1 MLYGYIQENYVS
13 DNNGNANVKQTDEWL
28 KNQGAILKHYYKQI
42 NATNIKEYDTLPTYI
57 RNCIDHPD
65 NNIVYISCGSGR
77 KYKQC
82 CGK

>member
-1 MLYGYIQENYVS
+1 MASIKFIQFFN
-13 DNNGNANVKQTDEWL
+13 
-28 KNQGAILKHYYKQI
+28 HF